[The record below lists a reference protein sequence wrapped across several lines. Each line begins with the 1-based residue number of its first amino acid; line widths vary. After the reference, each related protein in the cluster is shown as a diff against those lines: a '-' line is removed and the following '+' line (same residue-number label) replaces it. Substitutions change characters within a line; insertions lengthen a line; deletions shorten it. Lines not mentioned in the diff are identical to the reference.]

1 MKDEGSTPVIHTKI
15 GISAGDS
22 NLPTEYSYMKW
33 NDEILIQA
41 VQTSYSYRQVAIKI
55 GLNSKGREG
64 YRTFKRRMHE
74 LDLSIQHFIKGGM
87 RKEFAKPYKHMNI
100 DELLK
105 ECKIMKTI
113 KSRLIKEGIL
123 KEICSECGLG
133 SEWNGK
139 KLTLQIDHIDGNS
152 ENNILTNLRLL
163 CPNCHTQTPTYGSK
177 KLKNIKTKKER
188 IYQPRVHLRKI
199 ERPSKEE
206 LKRLVWLK
214 PTSTLAKEFQISDVA
229 INKWCKSYGIE
240 KPPRGYWQKIQS
252 KRNMD
257 DRMP

>member
-1 MKDEGSTPVIHTKI
+1 
-15 GISAGDS
+15 
-22 NLPTEYSYMKW
+22 MKW
-33 NDEILIQA
+33 NDEMLIQA
-41 VQTSYSYRQVAIKI
+41 VQTSYSYRQVAMKI
-55 GLNSKGREG
+55 GINSKGREG
-64 YRTFKRRMHE
+64 YRSFKRRIRE
-74 LDLSIQHFIKGGM
+74 LNLDIQHFVRGGIKTKFG
-87 RKEFAKPYKHMNI
+87 KQYKHMSI

-105 ECKIMKTI
+105 ECKIIRTI

-123 KEICSECGLG
+123 KEICSECGIG

-152 ENNILTNLRLL
+152 ENNMLSNLRLL

-177 KLKNIKTKKER
+177 KLKKIKIKKEK
-188 IYQPRVHLRKI
+188 ISQPRVCSRKV

-214 PTSTLAKEFQISDVA
+214 PTSTLAKEFEISDVA

-252 KRNMD
+252 KSKLVASQSQKNGF
-257 DRMP
+257 